1 MEDESRWEVMIKNL
15 IKVVRN
21 MGCTGRKEECTFIME
36 RTQKRRAA
44 VLMPTVERSGRRR
57 TASQSQRWYT
67 AGKSTAKGINTTSKY
82 PSFHAMVSDP
92 ITKIYLQSLVSP
104 ETLFPSGS
112 KV

>member
-1 MEDESRWEVMIKNL
+1 MGAGEVIKNL
-15 IKVVRN
+15 IKMVRN
-21 MGCTGRKEECTFIME
+21 MECTARKQNNVLTFIME

-44 VLMPTVERSGRRR
+44 VLMPTLERSGRRR

-82 PSFHAMVSDP
+82 PSFHAMA
-92 ITKIYLQSLVSP
+92 LLSP
-104 ETLFPSGS
+104 KPNSNLFSHLKPVPSRS